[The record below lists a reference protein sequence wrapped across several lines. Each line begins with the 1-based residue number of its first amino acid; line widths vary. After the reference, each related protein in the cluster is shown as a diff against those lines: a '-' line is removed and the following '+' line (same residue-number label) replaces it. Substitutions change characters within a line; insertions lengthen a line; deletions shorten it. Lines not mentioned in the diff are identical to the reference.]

1 MKKKSIALLMA
12 VVMLFGATFAGVYA
26 WLTDTS
32 ETVTNTFVEGKIEI
46 ELDEADVNIETD
58 GVITYTEYVKDN
70 EKVSGIANA
79 DRVTAN
85 EYDVIPGS
93 TYSKDPRVTVKANS
107 EKCYLFVKLEET
119 GNPSTYYTYTPNWT
133 GWTPLGT
140 EYPNVYWRV
149 VDASTTAQSWYLL
162 TGNTTYPDGYIKV
175 NDTVTQGTM
184 SAAAAAE
191 LKWTAYAIQYANF
204 ENNEIGAWNAIS
216 K

>member
-32 ETVTNTFVEGKIEI
+32 ATVTNTFVEGKIEI
-46 ELDEADVNIETD
+46 ELDEADFDNSTPD
-58 GVITYTEYVKDN
+58 KDR
-70 EKVSGIANA
+70 
-79 DRVTAN
+79 DTAN
-85 EYDVIPGS
+85 KYDVIPGS
-93 TYSKDPRVTVKANS
+93 TYLKDPRVTVKANS

-133 GWTPLGT
+133 DWTPLGT
-140 EYPNVYWRV
+140 GYPNVYWRV
-149 VDASTTAQSWYLL
+149 VDASTTDQSWYLL
-162 TGNTTYPDGYIKV
+162 TGNDTYKDGFITVK
-175 NDTVTQGTM
+175 DTVTQDNM

-191 LKWTAYAIQYANF
+191 LKWTAYAIQYVNF
-204 ENNEIGAWNAIS
+204 ENKEVDAWNAIS